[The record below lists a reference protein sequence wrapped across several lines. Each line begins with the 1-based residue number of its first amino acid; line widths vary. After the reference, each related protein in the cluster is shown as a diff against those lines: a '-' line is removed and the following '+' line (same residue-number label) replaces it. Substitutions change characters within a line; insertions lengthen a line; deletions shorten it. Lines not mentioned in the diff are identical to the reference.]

1 MNRPLIAFFSCAVGL
16 GLVENYE
23 FLHKLEW
30 DYIRSLP
37 NRSLSTLKELKSSLA
52 SCLINR
58 LDYSP
63 RTARRA
69 ERVGADIELIVAAL
83 IYNVDNTLAPEN
95 HSQMSATI
103 IRPFSLD
110 EVTWILQMHSLFQM
124 NCYLDKFSLEK
135 DGRDIYSEHK
145 LFNAAV
151 KFCQKLNQLPFVPE
165 CQKRNSVILSP
176 QPYNNTAK

>member
-1 MNRPLIAFFSCAVGL
+1 MNRPLIAFFSCAMGL

-69 ERVGADIELIVAAL
+69 ERVGADIELIFTTL
-83 IYNVDNTLAPEN
+83 IHDVGSALAPEN
-95 HSQMSATI
+95 HSQVIATI
-103 IRPFSLD
+103 IQTFSFD
-110 EVTWILQMHSLFQM
+110 EVTWILRVHGLFQM
-124 NCYLDKFSLEK
+124 YCYVDKLSLEK
-135 DGRDIYSEHK
+135 DGRDIHREHK

-151 KFCQKLNQLPFVPE
+151 KFCQKWN
-165 CQKRNSVILSP
+165 
-176 QPYNNTAK
+176 